1 MTERKTLKSTF
12 RNIKLDQIDRPK
24 EVARME
30 IDEGE
35 LKELAQSIQERG
47 LMQPIGVTPRAG
59 RFMVVYGDRRYLAHK
74 MLNKKD
80 ILCRVEDI
88 KDLQVVIDRAMEN
101 VQRVNLTPF
110 EEGHIYNGLLEKA
123 NMTLEEICKRVGKSP
138 GVVQR
143 RMDILRMPDSFQKA
157 LHQKTISLTVAEELW
172 SCPDESRREYF
183 VELAAEHGITAEIAR
198 NWVQEFRKA
207 KRQAEKIDKEGGGV
221 PAAFE
226 DLPIYR
232 GCDVC
237 KGPVEYK
244 DLEELRTCPKCYK
257 AIMAALKNDN

>member
-1 MTERKTLKSTF
+1 MVARKISKSTF
-12 RNIKLDQIDRPK
+12 KTIPIDQIDRPK
-24 EVARME
+24 EIARME

-35 LKELAQSIQERG
+35 LKELADSIQERG

-59 RFMVVYGDRRYLAHK
+59 RFMIVYGDRRYLAHK

-80 ILCRVEDI
+80 IICRVEDI

-110 EEGHIYNGLLEKA
+110 EEGHIYHGLLEKA
-123 NMTLEEICKRVGKSP
+123 NMTIEEICKRVGKSP

-183 VELAAEHGITAEIAR
+183 LELAVEHGITAEIAR

-207 KRQAEKIDKEGGGV
+207 KRQAEKTNEKGGGV

-244 DLEELRTCPKCYK
+244 DLEELRICKGCYK
-257 AIMAALKNDN
+257 GIMAALKNDH